1 MAPPSDSAFAIHK
14 VKGNRKTKLKEEKKK
29 QKWTEMFSVWGNKLS
44 QRLLK
49 PSDDA
54 EQIKKLFPTKAAENV
69 MRLPELL
76 GQVLKYV
83 DSENLLTNK
92 QLVNC
97 TWMNT
102 IKRTPALQKKLWQ
115 QLHNSTVSQPY
126 GTTDWNGR
134 RWHGSYGVE
143 QNTLAS
149 GIPAYHGTFAV
160 NMLATPT
167 SQMRKTLADQHAK
180 LLAADPPPPPP
191 PRCPIPAFRGL
202 ISNNLDNLQRLFSP
216 GPVGQ
221 ITKRPTLVKP
231 DELQTSIEPTPRGPL
246 VTIGFQILRSLCR
259 GYELDDDKRKVPAPQ
274 PAWLKMFVTDPPVA
288 VVWIDVPIWMVKRRW
303 MGVRVEHV
311 QCSPRLAGG
320 VTFADVRDAV
330 GKMTLPD
337 ERPMADVSDMPYCV
351 RLCFVADGLTVDGEE
366 VRQVTKWVPTV

>member
-29 QKWTEMFSVWGNKLS
+29 QKWTEMFSVWVNKIS

-49 PSDDA
+49 PSEDTD
-54 EQIKKLFPTKAAENV
+54 KKPPSTKAAENG

-76 GQVLKYV
+76 AQVLKYV

-102 IKRTPALQKKLWQ
+102 IQRTPALQTKLWQ
-115 QLHNSTVSQPY
+115 RLNNSTIAQPY

-134 RWHGSYGVE
+134 KWRDSYTVE

-149 GIPAYHGTFAV
+149 GIPTYHGTFAV
-160 NMLATPT
+160 NMLAAPT
-167 SQMRKTLADQHAK
+167 SQMRQTLAEQHAREV
-180 LLAADPPPPPP
+180 AANPPPPPP

-202 ISNNLDNLQRLFSP
+202 ISNNLDNLQRLIS
-216 GPVGQ
+216 GYPVGH
-221 ITKRPTLVKP
+221 IGNAPTLVKP
-231 DELQTSIEPTPRGPL
+231 DELQTSIEPTPLGPL

-259 GYELDDDKRKVPAPQ
+259 GYEFDDNKRKVFAPQ

-288 VVWIDVPIWMVKRRW
+288 VVWLDVPIWMIKRRW
-303 MGVRVEHV
+303 KGTHVVRVQSTLRV
-311 QCSPRLAGG
+311 AGG

-330 GKMTLPD
+330 GKVTLPD
-337 ERPMADVSDMPYCV
+337 ARPMEDVSDMPYCV
-351 RLCFVADGLTVDGEE
+351 RVCFVADGLTVDGEE
-366 VRQVTKWVPTV
+366 VRQVTKWVPTL